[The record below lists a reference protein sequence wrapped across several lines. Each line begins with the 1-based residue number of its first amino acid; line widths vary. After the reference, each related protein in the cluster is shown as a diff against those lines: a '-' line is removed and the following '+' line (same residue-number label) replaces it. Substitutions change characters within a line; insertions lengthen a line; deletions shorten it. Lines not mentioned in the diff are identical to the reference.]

1 MEKKKKIKEIRMN
14 KTLILLIAGNSKRFG
29 GKIKKQFLKINKKP
43 LFLYTFEA
51 VIKFKFENIIIVSSK
66 NYIDKVKKI
75 IDNSVE
81 NKNIKNKNIYYTEGG
96 DERVYSVYNAMKFIK
111 DNFIKTDYVFIH
123 DGVRP
128 IVSKKEIKELSDSV
142 IKNNAVIL
150 ASKVV
155 DTIKKVDSK
164 KNIVETIDRDFI
176 YRAATPQAFNFKKY
190 MTAIDKYMHDT
201 NYNKKSGKKI
211 ATDDAEIYSAYAG
224 KVAIVEC
231 SSNNIKITN
240 KEDLSLFKYIKNL

>member
-1 MEKKKKIKEIRMN
+1 MSKT
-14 KTLILLIAGNSKRFG
+14 TLILLIAGHSKRFG

-43 LFLYTFEA
+43 LFIYTLET
-51 VIKFKFENIIIVSSK
+51 ILKFKFDNIIIVSPK
-66 NYIDKVKKI
+66 NYINKVKKI
-75 IDNSVE
+75 IYDFAE
-81 NKNIKNKNIYYTEGG
+81 NQNKNIYYVAGG

-111 DNFIKTDYVFIH
+111 ENRIKTDYVFIH

-142 IKNNAVIL
+142 VKNNAVIL
-150 ASKVV
+150 ASKIV

-164 KNIVETIDRDFI
+164 KNIVKTINRDFI

-190 MTAIDKYMHDT
+190 MIAIEKYINDL
-201 NYNKKSGKKI
+201 NYNKRLEKKI

-224 KVAIVEC
+224 KVAVVEC